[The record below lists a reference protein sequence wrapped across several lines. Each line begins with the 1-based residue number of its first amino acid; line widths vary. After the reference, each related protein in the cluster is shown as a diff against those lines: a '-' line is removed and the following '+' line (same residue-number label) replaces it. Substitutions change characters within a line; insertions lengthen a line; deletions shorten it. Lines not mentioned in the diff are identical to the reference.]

1 MIPFNINNYTNS
13 LINQDGIYF
22 SKNINEISYP
32 KDGND
37 DCFSIEDN
45 SFWFKHRNNCI
56 ISLVKKYANDDV
68 FFDIGGGNG
77 FVCKGLANNGVQ
89 TCLIEPGI
97 QGCLN
102 AKTRDLTNIVCSD
115 LDNAELKSDSIS
127 SAGLFDVIEHIEDDT
142 AFLHKINNYLQAGG
156 TVFITVPAYN
166 FLWSK
171 EDADAGH
178 FKRYTLHGLKTILKE
193 SGFETVYS
201 TYIFSFLILPIL
213 FFRTIPSLFGL
224 AKTGI
229 EKHKKEH
236 GVNNDGFVSKLLAK
250 ILSFEIKQIEKNRKI
265 PFGGSCLVVAK
276 KETK

>member
-1 MIPFNINNYTNS
+1 
-13 LINQDGIYF
+13 
-22 SKNINEISYP
+22 
-32 KDGND
+32 
-37 DCFSIEDN
+37 
-45 SFWFKHRNNCI
+45 
-56 ISLVKKYANDDV
+56 VKKYANDDV

-77 FVCKGLANNGVQ
+77 FVCKGLDNNGVL

-127 SAGLFDVIEHIEDDT
+127 SAGLFDVIEHIEDDM
-142 AFLHKINNYLQAGG
+142 AFLYKINNYLQMGG
-156 TVFITVPAYN
+156 IVVITVPAYN

-178 FKRYTLHGLKTILKE
+178 FRRYTLHSLKNKLKK
-193 SGFETVYS
+193 SGFEIVYS

-213 FFRTIPSLFGL
+213 FFRTLPSLFGL
-224 AKTGI
+224 SKTGI
-229 EKHKKEH
+229 EKNRKEH
-236 GVNNDGFVSKLLAK
+236 SVNNDGFVTKLLAK
-250 ILSFEIKQIEKNRKI
+250 ILSFEIKQIEKKRKI